1 LKLDKLGKKIF
12 GTLFFSIFAAVTGVG
27 IVVPLLPIYAHDLGA
42 SGLYVGLIFGAFSI
56 SRTFFLPYFG
66 RLSDLKGRKPVIVP
80 GFFAYALISI
90 AFIYSD
96 TVSTLI
102 IIRFFHGIASAMLMP
117 VIQAYIGD
125 ITPKGREGITMG
137 LFNMSLFLGLSLGPL
152 IGGVIKDSFSLQASF
167 ISMGALALIGFFLS
181 LALLPPTSSERGLKN
196 RNASFSWKTLLYDRH
211 LVGLFLF
218 RFAYL
223 VCVGIIW
230 GFVPLYADTKFAASS
245 SLIGVLI
252 MLGIFISGIIHIP
265 MGYVADRISKKL
277 MVVVGGLIVSYAI
290 GSFEWT
296 VQVQD
301 MVIAS
306 IFFGLGGGI
315 AMPPLM
321 AMAVLRGGQANA
333 MGSVMALMTVAHS
346 LGMLSGALL
355 GGLMMDFYQ
364 LSWAFPLGAVV
375 MIICTGLFLM
385 ATKAPKQKMQE
396 LG

>member
-1 LKLDKLGKKIF
+1 MDRLDKKIF

-66 RLSDLKGRKPVIVP
+66 RLSDLRGRKPVIVP

-90 AFIYSD
+90 AFIYTD
-96 TVSTLI
+96 AVSTLI
-102 IIRFFHGIASAMLMP
+102 VIRFFHGIASAMLMP

-125 ITPKGREGITMG
+125 ITPKGREGSTMG

-167 ISMGALALIGFFLS
+167 LSMGALALIGFFLS
-181 LALLPPTSSERGLKN
+181 ILLLPPTSTERGLKN
-196 RNASFSWKTLLYDRH
+196 RDDAFSWQALLKERH
-211 LVGLFLF
+211 LAGLFIF
-218 RFAYL
+218 RFGYV

-230 GFVPLYADTKFAASS
+230 GFVPLYADVQFAASS
-245 SLIGVLI
+245 STIGVLI

-265 MGYVADRISKKL
+265 MGYAADRISKKL
-277 MVVVGGLIVSYAI
+277 MVVVGGLVVSYAV
-290 GSFEWT
+290 GSFEWAA
-296 VQVQD
+296 QIQD
-301 MVIAS
+301 LVIAS
-306 IFFGLGGGI
+306 ILFGLGGGI

-321 AMAVLRGGQANA
+321 AMAVLKGGQAKA

-355 GGLMMDFYQ
+355 GGLMMDWYQ
-364 LSWAFPLGAVV
+364 LSWSFFLGTGV
-375 MIICTGLFLM
+375 MLICTGLFIA
-385 ATKAPKQKMQE
+385 ATRASNTGNDA
-396 LG
+396 LR